1 MSYHGQCN
9 WPPRWT
15 QRQGSLL
22 KPVQGEVG
30 VLKYVYSNHGSDSC
44 YLVIEYEKE
53 SYIACL
59 MFDNAVFAGKVVALL
74 RSNVGRPVKEIGD
87 LELPDGI

>member
-1 MSYHGQCN
+1 MSYHGQRN

-44 YLVIEYEKE
+44 YLVIEHEKE

-59 MFDNAVFAGKVVALL
+59 MCDDAVFAEKVVGTPAEQCRPTGQGDR
-74 RSNVGRPVKEIGD
+74 RSRTA
-87 LELPDGI
+87 

>member
-1 MSYHGQCN
+1 MSYHGQRN

-44 YLVIEYEKE
+44 YLVIEHEKE

-59 MFDNAVFAGKVVALL
+59 MFDDAVFAEKVVALL
-74 RSNVGRPVKEIGD
+74 RSNVGRPVTEIGD